1 MGAVLNFVDR
11 LTNIMS
17 GRGTTADAR
26 VWERYVFL
34 PTDPAQVEAAYR
46 SSWLVRK
53 IVDVP
58 PLDMTRAWRN
68 WQAESTDIEK
78 IEAEEKRLQL
88 KLKCQRALILSR
100 LYGGGALILGT
111 KDGDPSQPLNAD
123 GAGLG
128 GLTYAHVMS
137 RHQLSIGE
145 QILDPASPWFGK
157 PEYFEINTL
166 AANNRVRLHPS
177 RVVEFIGQR
186 TPEGS
191 LYGGGAGAGSWFWGD
206 PIMQSIG
213 QAVRNAD
220 LAQDGFA
227 ALIERAAVD
236 VFKFKD
242 LMSQVGTQEGEDRI
256 AKRVAWT
263 SQSKS
268 THRAML
274 IDAED
279 EWAQI
284 QITWAGI
291 PQIVD
296 SYLLVVA
303 GAADIP
309 MTRLLG
315 QSPKGLQSTGDG
327 EERDYRSMI
336 SARQDEQLAP
346 ALDRIDELLIPSAI
360 GTKPT
365 DVYYEFGPLQE
376 ENDKDAATIELQ
388 YAQALTQRVQT
399 GILPESALAA
409 IEKNRMIECGR
420 YPGSETA
427 FEDAEAAGD
436 DPLDPANQQNEADL
450 TTRAQQVAGMEQK
463 GTITQKDAIR
473 LVTDAAPRSLY
484 VSRKLLNADAVIKW
498 AKGQGF
504 DTTVPA
510 GDMHVTVLYSREPVD
525 WMKMGVGWDQD
536 SDGKLKVAPGGPRML
551 DRFGSMSDA
560 VVLLFN
566 SSSLSW
572 RHQDMIS
579 NGASSDYADY
589 APHVTLSYDV
599 PADFDLSK
607 VEPYQGELIFGP
619 EVFAEV
625 KEDWKSDIEEE

>member
-58 PLDMTRAWRN
+58 PLDMTRAWRD

-100 LYGGGALILGT
+100 LYGGGALIVGT
-111 KDGDPSQPLNAD
+111 KDSDPSQPLD
-123 GAGLG
+123 TSRVGLG
-128 GLTYAHVMS
+128 GLTYVHVMS
-137 RHQLSIGE
+137 RHQLSLGE
-145 QILDPASPWFGK
+145 QILDPADPWFGK
-157 PEYFEINTL
+157 PAYFEINTL
-166 AANNRVRLHPS
+166 AGRDRVRIHPS
-177 RVVEFIGQR
+177 RVVEFIGQK

-191 LYGGGAGAGSWFWGD
+191 IYGGSLVGSWFWGD

-274 IDAED
+274 LDAED
-279 EWAQI
+279 EWNQI
-284 QITWAGI
+284 EITWSGI
-291 PQIVD
+291 PAIVD

-346 ALDRIDELLIPSAI
+346 ALDRIDELLIPSAH
-360 GTKPT
+360 
-365 DVYYEFGPLQE
+365 
-376 ENDKDAATIELQ
+376 
-388 YAQALTQRVQT
+388 RVH
-399 GILPESALAA
+399 
-409 IEKNRMIECGR
+409 
-420 YPGSETA
+420 
-427 FEDAEAAGD
+427 
-436 DPLDPANQQNEADL
+436 AD
-450 TTRAQQVAGMEQK
+450 
-463 GTITQKDAIR
+463 
-473 LVTDAAPRSLY
+473 
-484 VSRKLLNADAVIKW
+484 
-498 AKGQGF
+498 
-504 DTTVPA
+504 
-510 GDMHVTVLYSREPVD
+510 
-525 WMKMGVGWDQD
+525 
-536 SDGKLKVAPGGPRML
+536 
-551 DRFGSMSDA
+551 
-560 VVLLFN
+560 
-566 SSSLSW
+566 
-572 RHQDMIS
+572 
-579 NGASSDYADY
+579 
-589 APHVTLSYDV
+589 
-599 PADFDLSK
+599 
-607 VEPYQGELIFGP
+607 
-619 EVFAEV
+619 
-625 KEDWKSDIEEE
+625 